1 MTDGIIIAKP
11 FSVVKQLLVEGDS
24 TSTMTENDKK
34 RCEHFVTFENTP
46 CNLTKNDVKYRMG
59 EDEGLFH
66 HAFITVKTYFT

>member
-1 MTDGIIIAKP
+1 MTDGIIIAKS

-24 TSTMTENDKK
+24 TSHINDKK